1 MSSLNVFD
9 IIIMVLFTII
19 SFSIYKMLKSENVE
33 ENISPFN
40 QKMNNKTKSKVV
52 SFPSKKSLEKLVL
65 ETVKNESLDLKVAK
79 LMKLDKT
86 FEPQSF
92 MTSTKEMFEFIF
104 NSFYSKNNTKL
115 KTKVSPVVFN
125 EFENSIKEF
134 EKNKQDISAELVRFK
149 SIMIRDIS
157 ISKRNANVIVEFIT
171 EQTAVLKNLAGKVL
185 KGDANQLETITDVW
199 CFSKDLTQK
208 EASWILS
215 KTIEC
220 Q

>member
-1 MSSLNVFD
+1 
-9 IIIMVLFTII
+9 
-19 SFSIYKMLKSENVE
+19 
-33 ENISPFN
+33 
-40 QKMNNKTKSKVV
+40 
-52 SFPSKKSLEKLVL
+52 
-65 ETVKNESLDLKVAK
+65 
-79 LMKLDKT
+79 
-86 FEPQSF
+86 

-220 Q
+220 

>member
-199 CFSKDLTQK
+199 CFSKDLTKK

-220 Q
+220 

>member
-115 KTKVSPVVFN
+115 KTMVSPVVFN
-125 EFENSIKEF
+125 EFENSIIEF
-134 EKNKQDISAELVRFK
+134 
-149 SIMIRDIS
+149 
-157 ISKRNANVIVEFIT
+157 
-171 EQTAVLKNLAGKVL
+171 
-185 KGDANQLETITDVW
+185 
-199 CFSKDLTQK
+199 
-208 EASWILS
+208 
-215 KTIEC
+215 
-220 Q
+220 

>member
-125 EFENSIKEF
+125 EFENSKI
-134 EKNKQDISAELVRFK
+134 
-149 SIMIRDIS
+149 
-157 ISKRNANVIVEFIT
+157 
-171 EQTAVLKNLAGKVL
+171 
-185 KGDANQLETITDVW
+185 
-199 CFSKDLTQK
+199 DLTNDIFDINLVLISEK
-208 EASWILS
+208 LTYLLVSVF
-215 KTIEC
+215 
-220 Q
+220 

>member
-40 QKMNNKTKSKVV
+40 QKMNNKTKSKVI

-220 Q
+220 

>member
-220 Q
+220 